1 MPRPSAF
8 HVLLISRAPEMHR
21 EAIRSFRRQ
30 GNRVAAA
37 RRASHALALLRHR
50 PELVLV
56 DLALGASLTPSLVR
70 ALNRKNGSSIVVA
83 LHDGHLEAVDGPTS
97 HLAVHGFCHVGD
109 LGPGVS
115 PIGGSVPPS
124 LTLH

>member
-1 MPRPSAF
+1 MPRSSAF
-8 HVLLISRAPEMHR
+8 HVLLISRAPEVHR
-21 EAIRSFRRQ
+21 EAMRSFRRQ
-30 GNRVAAA
+30 GNHVAAA

-56 DLALGASLTPSLVR
+56 DLAMGASLTPSLVR
-70 ALNRKNGSSIVVA
+70 ALNKRGSSIVVA
-83 LHDGHLEAVDGPTS
+83 LHDGRLEDLDGAST

-109 LGPGVS
+109 LGPGAS

-124 LTLH
+124 LTIH

>member
-1 MPRPSAF
+1 MPRSHGF

-21 EAIRSFRRQ
+21 DAMRSLRRQ

-70 ALNRKNGSSIVVA
+70 ALNRKRGSSLVVA
-83 LHDGHLEAVDGPTS
+83 LHDGRLEALEGPSS

-109 LGPGVS
+109 LAPGAS
-115 PIGGSVPPS
+115 PMGGSVPPS